1 MRIPTRHM
9 ERPFPFLGRPALFV
23 HTPKC
28 GGSYVAAAIG
38 RRRFARA
45 PEQRHPRLRGHL
57 TWIEYRDRLAEMGQD
72 VRDRLTISL
81 VRNPWDWHLSWFSY
95 IRADTGG
102 RRSGH
107 VLEHTL
113 FQRFSFHDYI
123 DWLEDPDAP
132 RGPQGYIVRQLSDW
146 FVDESGRIAVDH
158 VLRQEH
164 LADDLRRLARAEG
177 LCLKLPR
184 RRRNASRTAGARDW
198 RPFYSDHDAERI
210 ARRHA
215 RDIALFGYS
224 FDPDPAR

>member
-1 MRIPTRHM
+1 M

-81 VRNPWDWHLSWFSY
+81 VRNPWDWHLSWFNY